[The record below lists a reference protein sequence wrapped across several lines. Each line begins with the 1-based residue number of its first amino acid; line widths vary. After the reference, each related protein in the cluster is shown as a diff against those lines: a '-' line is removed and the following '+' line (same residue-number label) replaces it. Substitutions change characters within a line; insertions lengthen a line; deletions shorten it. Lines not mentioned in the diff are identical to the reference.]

1 MPAEK
6 IVIFIKAIPMK
17 KFLLFLSSA
26 LYACGGFAQDNAYNA
41 LVDEAEKLYNAK
53 EYLRSGQTYSKAFA
67 ANDGKGFVPDR
78 YNAACSWA
86 LAGNKDSAFVQLE
99 KIARN
104 GNYSNL
110 NHMLADTDLSILHND
125 KKWDEVVAIVKKN
138 KDKKEEN
145 LNKPLVAMLDTVMM
159 TDQKPR
165 MQIDEIEK
173 KYGRD
178 SKEMREHWALIQ
190 KNDSVNLIK
199 VTSILDK
206 HGWLGADVIGTEG
219 NQALF
224 LVIQH
229 ADLATQQKYLPMMQ
243 AAVKNRKASPGSLAL
258 LEDRVALRTGKKQI
272 YGSQVGMDDAGKPY
286 VMPLEDPDNVDK
298 RRAEVGL
305 RPLADYVNN
314 WQMKWDPAEY
324 KKQLPA
330 IEAME
335 KKRKEKQAH

>member
-1 MPAEK
+1 
-6 IVIFIKAIPMK
+6 MK
-17 KFLLFLSSA
+17 KILFFLVYSFSA
-26 LYACGGFAQDNAYNA
+26 YTAFAQDTEYSTLVAEGEKFYNS
-41 LVDEAEKLYNAK
+41 K
-53 EYLRSGQTYSKAFA
+53 EYLKSGQAYSKAFA

-99 KIARN
+99 KIAKN
-104 GNYSNL
+104 GNYYNL
-110 NHMLADTDLSILHND
+110 NHMLADTDLSILHGD
-125 KKWDEVVAIVKKN
+125 KKWDEVVAQVKKN
-138 KDKKEEN
+138 KEKKEEN

-190 KNDSVNLIK
+190 KHDSINLIK

-229 ADLATQQKYLPMMQ
+229 ADLETQQKYLPMMQ
-243 AAVKNRKASPGSLAL
+243 AAVKNGKASPSSLAL
-258 LEDRVALRTGKKQI
+258 LEDRIALRTGKKQI
-272 YGSQVGMDDAGKPY
+272 YGSQIGMDEEGKPY

-305 RPLADYVNN
+305 RPLADYVSRFQVTWNPE
-314 WQMKWDPAEY
+314 DY
-324 KKQLPA
+324 KKQLPS

-335 KKRKEKQAH
+335 KKRREKK